1 MIAKQK
7 GVITIYLL
15 FMALLFSM
23 LAAGI
28 SEKVQVELKTRQ
40 MAEENQTA
48 QYAAEAGVQEAFAE
62 ITEHPADFRTSWTES
77 LPGTEST
84 FSVTVK
90 QNGRDYFVEST
101 SQFSGI
107 HKRLTATVTY
117 RPGVDPPFLFRV
129 D

>member
-1 MIAKQK
+1 MIAKQQ

-15 FMALLFSM
+15 FIALFLSM

-28 SEKVQVELKTRQ
+28 SEKAQTEIKTRQ

-62 ITEHPADFRTSWTES
+62 ITEHPKDFRSSWTEN
-77 LPGTEST
+77 LPGTAGT

-90 QNGRDYFVEST
+90 QNDRIYFVEST
-101 SQFSGI
+101 SQVSGI
-107 HKRLTATVTY
+107 QKCLTATVTY
-117 RPGVDPPFLFRV
+117 RPGVDPPFLLSV
-129 D
+129 N